1 MDTYAD
7 YEALERNE
15 KEGKDFLALWR
26 QTDSPLAVIAP
37 HGGSIEPGTVDIA
50 DAVAGGDHSFY
61 AFRGIKKS
69 GNRMLHM
76 SSDRF
81 DEPKGMAIARKA
93 HVVLTLHGC
102 KGTEETVFLGGRNQV
117 LIERIRSRLNAA
129 GFHASNSRHPGLRG
143 HSAENICNRC
153 QSGQGVQLELSRG
166 LREALFLHLSQRSRR
181 IRSPRFGPFVAT
193 LRMALSS
200 V

>member
-1 MDTYAD
+1 MDTYAS
-7 YEALERNE
+7 YETLERNE
-15 KEGKDFLALWR
+15 KEGMDYLILWR
-26 QTDSPLAVIAP
+26 QTNSPLAVIAP
-37 HGGSIEPGTVDIA
+37 HGDGIEPGTVDLA
-50 DAVAGGDHSFY
+50 DAVAGIDHSFY
-61 AFRGIKKS
+61 AFKGIKKS
-69 GNRMLHM
+69 GNRMLHI

-81 DEPKGMAIARKA
+81 DEPNGIAIARKA

-102 KGTEETVFLGGRNQV
+102 KGTEETAFLGGRNQV

-129 GFHASNSRHPGLRG
+129 GFHAVNSRHPGLQG

-181 IRSPRFGPFVAT
+181 IRAPRFKPFVAA

-200 V
+200 I